1 MFARR
6 EHLLDELGKP
16 QARPVALTAPGI
28 DIRQVAMAAETITT
42 VHHHKELLSVGQLD
56 GQGNALPLQA
66 LEVTARGDALHL
78 RRPTVTQAVFRQG
91 ELFDQAIEQRAGR
104 RQFTDHIR

>member
-1 MFARR
+1 MADDGRGQQLALQHLVQQLVVAGAGHVFARR

-66 LEVTARGDALHL
+66 L
-78 RRPTVTQAVFRQG
+78 
-91 ELFDQAIEQRAGR
+91 
-104 RQFTDHIR
+104 